1 MEGYNGYSSECT
13 VRLSECLEKPKLNF
27 APQKYF
33 SFAKMHSNEPSRDYQ
48 INQEPSLG

>member
-1 MEGYNGYSSECT
+1 MTSGSAL
-13 VRLSECLEKPKLNF
+13 RLSECLEKPKLNF

-33 SFAKMHSNEPSRDYQ
+33 SLAKMHSNEPSRDYQ